1 MKKAT
6 ALIIFSLFLVLM
18 SMATVCANENATF
31 DDTLS
36 IDDAVN
42 DTIAADPEIGTFD
55 DLSQLING
63 DEDVIELK
71 TDYKYSPTDNVAK
84 SGITIDRPITI
95 NGNGR
100 TIDASNSVRIFIVN
114 SSNVIL
120 NNINFINGNSTLGGA
135 INASD
140 FDNFTVNGCNFS
152 NNFAN
157 GSGGAILSHA
167 NNTQINDCNFDGNHA
182 DFNGGAVYLEGKDS
196 EIDNCNFRLN
206 DAGYGGDGVRGLHTV
221 RRQLRRKRI
230 RKRSMCW
237 QRDIYL
243 Q

>member
-84 SGITIDRPITI
+84 SGITIDRPITL

-114 SSNVIL
+114 SSNVI
-120 NNINFINGNSTLGGA
+120 
-135 INASD
+135 
-140 FDNFTVNGCNFS
+140 
-152 NNFAN
+152 
-157 GSGGAILSHA
+157 
-167 NNTQINDCNFDGNHA
+167 
-182 DFNGGAVYLEGKDS
+182 
-196 EIDNCNFRLN
+196 
-206 DAGYGGDGVRGLHTV
+206 
-221 RRQLRRKRI
+221 
-230 RKRSMCW
+230 
-237 QRDIYL
+237 
-243 Q
+243 